1 MSGAPAPGPGVR
13 VLVWGFGSHGGGL
26 AAARH
31 CAALGAR
38 VEVLD
43 SRSAEACGD
52 DGACAAA
59 SGWAWHVGD
68 ASHPAFAAAD
78 LIVASPAIPPRA
90 WPARHPP
97 RTAPEGLAL
106 AAHRGPRL
114 AVTGTKGKSTTALL
128 CATLLGWELA
138 GNSNEPL
145 LALLARCGP
154 DAPLV
159 CELSSFQLD
168 HLAHDQLAPPPRF
181 AAAVVTSLARDH
193 LDWHGDLA
201 HYHAAKLRL
210 PGWADACAL
219 AAEVAPLVPGCTPLR
234 PVVLV
239 DGAFREE
246 DGRVLAQRSD
256 LALPGAHNARN
267 ACLALAVARHL
278 GLDTA
283 LAAGRLRT
291 VRGLPH
297 RLELVH
303 AGQGWRFVDD
313 SIATTPESAMA
324 ALDALPGPLAVILGG
339 SDKGATWEALAAA
352 VAARGALALLIG
364 QTAPAIAAALAA
376 RGVAALRAADL
387 DEAILRAQALL
398 PQGGTILLSPACA
411 SFDMFNGFADRG
423 QRFAAAAR
431 RHAP

>member
-1 MSGAPAPGPGVR
+1 MTAAPAPGPGVR

-43 SRSAEACGD
+43 SKPAATFGE

-59 SGWAWHVGD
+59 SGWTWHVGD
-68 ASHPAFAAAD
+68 ATHPAFAAAD

-97 RTAPEGLAL
+97 RSAPEGLAL

-114 AVTGTKGKSTTALL
+114 AVTGTKGKSTTALI

-145 LALLARCGP
+145 LSVLARRGP
-154 DAPLV
+154 AAPLV

-210 PGWADACAL
+210 VDWADACAL
-219 AAEVAPLVPGCTPLR
+219 AGEVAPLIPGRSPLPAVALR
-234 PVVLV
+234 G
-239 DGAFREE
+239 DAFTAA
-246 DGRVLAQRSD
+246 DGRILAARGD

-267 ACLALAVARHL
+267 ACLALAVASHL
-278 GLDTA
+278 GMDA
-283 LAAGRLRT
+283 GVAAARLRR

-297 RLELVH
+297 RLEQVH
-303 AGQGWRFVDD
+303 AADHWRFVDD
-313 SIATTPESAMA
+313 SIATTPEAAMA

-339 SDKGATWEALAAA
+339 SDKGATWDALAAA
-352 VAARGALALLIG
+352 VAARGALPLLIG
-364 QTAPAIAAALAA
+364 QTAPAIAAALAG
-376 RGVAALRAADL
+376 RGVAATRVADL
-387 DEAILRAQALL
+387 DEAVRRAQALL
-398 PQGGTILLSPACA
+398 PAGGTILLSPACA
-411 SFDMFNGFADRG
+411 SFDMFRGFEDRG

-431 RHAP
+431 RHAH

>member
-1 MSGAPAPGPGVR
+1 MIVAPGPGVR

-31 CAALGAR
+31 CAALGAQ
-38 VEVLD
+38 VEILD
-43 SRSAEACGD
+43 DRPAAACGD
-52 DGACAAA
+52 HGACAAA

-68 ASHPAFAAAD
+68 ATHPAFASAD

-128 CATLLGWELA
+128 CATLLGWEVA

-145 LALLARCGP
+145 LALLARRGSQV
-154 DAPLV
+154 PLV

-181 AAAVVTSLARDH
+181 AAALVTSLARDH
-193 LDWHGDLA
+193 LDWHDDLA

-210 PGWADACAL
+210 LDWADACAL
-219 AAEVAPLVPGCTPLR
+219 VDEVVPLVPGRTPL
-234 PVVLV
+234 PAVVLR
-239 DGAFREE
+239 DGAFIAA
-246 DGRVLAQRSD
+246 DGLVLGRRSD

-267 ACLALAVARHL
+267 ACLALTVARHL
-278 GLDTA
+278 GLDA
-283 LAAGRLRT
+283 GLAAGRLRD

-303 AGQGWRFVDD
+303 AGQRWRFVDD

-324 ALDALPGPLAVILGG
+324 ALDALSGPLAVILGG
-339 SDKGATWEALAAA
+339 SDKGATWDVLAAA
-352 VAARGALALLIG
+352 VAARGALPLLIG
-364 QTAPAIAAALAA
+364 QTAPAIATALAA
-376 RGVAALRAADL
+376 RGLAALRVADL
-387 DEAILRAQALL
+387 DEAVVRAQALL

-411 SFDMFNGFADRG
+411 SFDMFRGFADRG